1 MVEVKE
7 KALCGG
13 QKMNQV
19 LLIKHLVSLKKKMG
33 KGELGDDYDERI
45 KRINYYQAWTRE
57 RILKMTP
64 EDVYEYI
71 SKLWAMLIWG
81 NKQYVVDKILSENG
95 EDNFKQQ
102 LANLLW
108 SKDTIEKR
116 WDSFRTEI
124 KHMGPAM
131 ISEILCHTH
140 PDHYMIWNR
149 RAHIGFKY
157 LEIAELPRYDYQV
170 TGKVYTNLC
179 AHAKQI
185 SKIMKDEG
193 FNDYTLLA
201 VDYFIWHE
209 LQVKGNLSA
218 MFEDQEPTDTLRKDS
233 RENSG
238 FIHNDIRDK
247 LAEIGTFLGFDS
259 KTEVKVAEGSKVDA
273 TWEYRIG
280 NLGRVIY
287 VFEVQTRGS
296 IDSLIM
302 NLLKALNNP
311 AVQGVVAVS
320 DKEQLEK
327 ILRYSNEIAPLKGK
341 LKILNFD
348 DVLKIYDSMAYVN
361 ATINELGLVP
371 EGF

>member
-1 MVEVKE
+1 MNEYFEERAKRVE
-7 KALCGG
+7 
-13 QKMNQV
+13 
-19 LLIKHLVSLKKKMG
+19 
-33 KGELGDDYDERI
+33 
-45 KRINYYQAWTRE
+45 YYQSWTADK
-57 RILKMTP
+57 IAKMSA
-64 EDVYEYI
+64 EDVFEYI

-81 NKQYVVDKILSENG
+81 NKRFVVDNILRENG
-95 EDNFKQQ
+95 EDTFRKK
-102 LANLLW
+102 LADLLW
-108 SKDTIEKR
+108 GEGSIEKR

-131 ISEILCHTH
+131 ISEILCHTF
-140 PDHYMIWNR
+140 PEKYMIWNR
-149 RAHIGFKY
+149 RAYVGFDY
-157 LEIAELPRYDYQV
+157 LKIEKLPKHDYQI

-179 AHAKQI
+179 EYAKQI
-185 SKIMKDEG
+185 ADEMKAEG
-193 FNDYTLLA
+193 FKDHSLLA

-209 LQVKGNLSA
+209 LQVKSNLSTI
-218 MFEDQEPTDTLRKDS
+218 FDDKETGETIEKDS
-233 RENSG
+233 KENKG

-247 LAEIGTFLGFDS
+247 LADIGTFLGFDS
-259 KTEVKVAEGSKVDA
+259 KTEVRVAEGSKVDA

-320 DKEQLEK
+320 DREQLEK
-327 ILRYSNEIAPLKGK
+327 ILRYSNGIATLKGK
-341 LKILNFD
+341 LKMLNFE

>member
-1 MVEVKE
+1 
-7 KALCGG
+7 
-13 QKMNQV
+13 MNKV
-19 LLIKHLVSLKKKMG
+19 LLQKHLGSFRKKLE
-33 KGELGDDYDERI
+33 KGELNEYFEERA
-45 KRINYYQAWTRE
+45 KRVEYYQSWTADK
-57 RILKMTP
+57 IAKMSA
-64 EDVYEYI
+64 EDVFEYI

-81 NKQYVVDKILSENG
+81 NKRFVVDNILRENG
-95 EDNFKQQ
+95 EDTFRKK
-102 LANLLW
+102 LADLLW
-108 SKDTIEKR
+108 GEGSIEKR

-131 ISEILCHTH
+131 ISEILCHTF
-140 PDHYMIWNR
+140 PEKYMIWNR
-149 RAHIGFKY
+149 RAYVGFDY
-157 LEIAELPRYDYQV
+157 LKIEKLPKHDYQI

-179 AHAKQI
+179 EYAKQI
-185 SKIMKDEG
+185 ADEMKAEG
-193 FNDYTLLA
+193 FKDHSLLA

-209 LQVKGNLSA
+209 LQVKSNLSTI
-218 MFEDQEPTDTLRKDS
+218 FDDKETGETIEKDS
-233 RENSG
+233 KENKG

-247 LAEIGTFLGFDS
+247 LADIGTFLGFDS
-259 KTEVKVAEGSKVDA
+259 KTEVRVAEGSKVDA

-320 DKEQLEK
+320 DREQLEK
-327 ILRYSNEIAPLKGK
+327 ILRYSNGIATLKGK
-341 LKILNFD
+341 LKMLNFE